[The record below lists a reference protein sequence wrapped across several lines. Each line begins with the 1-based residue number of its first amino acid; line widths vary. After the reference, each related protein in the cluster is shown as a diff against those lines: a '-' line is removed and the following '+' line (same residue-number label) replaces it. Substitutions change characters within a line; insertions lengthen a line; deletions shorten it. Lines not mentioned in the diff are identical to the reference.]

1 MTKKSYLI
9 LFIAVLPCSLLAQG
23 SSTGSSQLRIP
34 LNARSAA
41 LGEATVSDAGQ
52 LSSWLLNPANL
63 FSQGPLGVALAHAQ
77 WIQDVQSEF
86 LATQIPIALGTIGL
100 AVSTISVPGIEVR
113 DAPGPAIG
121 TFSARFASLQVGFAG
136 SLIENVSFGVSAKY
150 LYQKLYSDDATG
162 FGVDIGLLYTT
173 PIKGLQAGVAVTNAG
188 SLGQFRNER
197 SDLPTFAR
205 GGATYAFALDDFT
218 ISTSA
223 ALANSLQFSERHLQG
238 SIEAAYND
246 LLSVRLGY
254 ESGYVSR
261 GVTAGLGVRYEFLQI
276 DYAYVPFSL
285 GLGDGHLFSL
295 GFQF

>member
-1 MTKKSYLI
+1 MTKKSRL
-9 LFIAVLPCSLLAQG
+9 LFFIVILPCSLLGQG
-23 SSTGSSQLRIP
+23 SSAGSSQLKIP

-41 LGEATVSDAGQ
+41 LGEATVSDGGQ
-52 LSSWLLNPANL
+52 LSSWLINPANL
-63 FSQGPLGVALAHAQ
+63 YSQGPLAVALGHAQ
-77 WIQDVQSEF
+77 WIQEVQSEF
-86 LATQIPIALGTIGL
+86 LATQIPISLGTIGF
-100 AVSTISVPGIEVR
+100 AVSTIGVPGIEVR

-162 FGVDIGLLYTT
+162 FGIDIGFLYAT
-173 PIKGLQAGVAVTNAG
+173 PIKGLQAGVALTNAG
-188 SLGQFRNER
+188 SLEQFRNER

-223 ALANSLQFSERHLQG
+223 ALANSLQFSESHLQG
-238 SIEAAYND
+238 SIEAAYNK
-246 LLSVRLGY
+246 LFSVRFGY
-254 ESGYVSR
+254 ESGYDSR
-261 GVTAGLGVRYEFLQI
+261 GVTAGLGVRYEFLQF

>member
-1 MTKKSYLI
+1 MTKKSCLMV
-9 LFIAVLPCSLLAQG
+9 FITILPCSLLSQG
-23 SSTGSSQLRIP
+23 SSTGSSQLKIP

-41 LGEATVSDAGQ
+41 LGEATVSDAGR

-63 FSQGPLGVALAHAQ
+63 YSQGPLGVALAHAQ
-77 WIQDVQSEF
+77 WIQEVQSEF
-86 LATQIPIALGTIGL
+86 LATQIPISLGTIGF

-136 SLIENVSFGVSAKY
+136 SLIENVSFGVSARY

-188 SLGQFRNER
+188 TLGQFRNER

-223 ALANSLQFSERHLQG
+223 ALANSLQFSESHLQG
-238 SIEAAYND
+238 SSEAAYNN
-246 LLSVRLGY
+246 LFSVRFGY
-254 ESGYVSR
+254 ESGYVSH
-261 GVTAGLGVRYEFLQI
+261 GVTTGLGVRYEFLQF